1 MRINGQEIN
10 SSNYQQQTTRE
21 LERTLYFCESG
32 RWITDKT
39 EAAKLIPLLKEE
51 LNERY
56 ILEGRIQSNESGRN
70 KKIKLN

>member
-10 SSNYQQQTTRE
+10 ISNYQQQTTRE

-32 RWITDKT
+32 RWIIDKA
-39 EAAKLIPLLKEE
+39 EAIRLIPLLKKE
-51 LNERY
+51 LNKRY
-56 ILEGRIQSNESGRN
+56 VLEGRIQANESRHS